1 MAKAMRKVR
10 TGTVVRAKTEKTAV
24 VETIWK
30 QRHRL
35 YRKQQ
40 RRVARFQVHD
50 PLSQCQLGDVVRIEE
65 VRPISKTKRWRLLEI
80 LERRQVAEV
89 RPIDLESDA
98 ELTVIDDPV
107 AQDDALVTAELDAD
121 EPETDAAE
129 DTEPEDTEPED
140 IQADDTVAEDPDS
153 AEPEADELELEAEEL
168 SANDETEDLAA
179 EDQDEVLKP
188 ESEDEEK

>member
-50 PLSQCQLGDVVRIEE
+50 PLSQCQLGDVVRIQE

-98 ELTVIDDPV
+98 ELTVIEDPV

-129 DTEPEDTEPED
+129 DTEPEDM
-140 IQADDTVAEDPDS
+140 QADDTAAEDTDS